1 VRWLLPLVSSVAL
14 GCGGAKAPNRPPP
27 LAPAA
32 YAHYLDGK
40 LYAYRED
47 WPAAADALAAAAAA
61 APDQPLLAV
70 ELARAQHHAKRNALA
85 LATLDGARKKW
96 PKHPLVWAASGD
108 LLAQSNAVQAIAAYR
123 RAIELE
129 PTEERAYLGLAK
141 LEKDP
146 AALAT
151 LRRLVAKVPASVDG
165 HYLLAQRLAPTDR
178 DAAVVQLRAVLELD
192 PDHIDAR
199 IDLARV
205 LRMQGKLAAAIVET
219 RSAFD
224 RSGQALEL
232 AEELFWLLCEAD
244 DRTAAID
251 LLTLLDDDHSDNDAL
266 ATVARLDRTL
276 GRLDEARA
284 IAARIAKTD
293 ATAGAIVIAEVEI
306 AAGEPEA
313 AAKRMLAVPE
323 TSEHFVDARR
333 VAASALLAAQ
343 APQRAL
349 DAIAPARAQKPESI
363 ELATQA
369 AFALVDLGKRG
380 EAEALLATL
389 GDKPLAIF
397 ARARL
402 ADHAGDPAAALAR
415 VEPLARAKPDFIGA
429 LNLAGYLL
437 ADQNQ
442 RLADAERYLK
452 KARELAPGDPAIMDS
467 WGWLLLR
474 KGQTKPAIKALD
486 LASRISPR
494 EAEILLHLAQAWLAA
509 KNPRTA
515 LALLDRA
522 TAAKPSPAVKRR
534 IDAVRQALTQAR

>member
-1 VRWLLPLVSSVAL
+1 MRWLLPLVVA
-14 GCGGAKAPNRPPP
+14 CGAARTPKRPPP

-40 LYAYRED
+40 LHAYRDD

-70 ELARAQHHAKRNALA
+70 ELARAQHHAKRLA
-85 LATLDGARKKW
+85 LARTTLEQARKKW
-96 PKHPLVWAASGD
+96 PRHPHVWVASGD
-108 LLAQSNAVQAIAAYR
+108 LLAQPSPVQAIAAYR

-251 LLTLLDDDHSDNDAL
+251 LLTLLDDDHSDNEAL
-266 ATVARLDRTL
+266 ATVARLERTL

-284 IAARIAKTD
+284 VAARIAKTD
-293 ATAGAIVIAEVEI
+293 AVAGSIVIAEVELALGDPEHALGGRRRI
-306 AAGEPEA
+306 TGSELDLRQHDRARIRFELADPRGDRAGFVEPPEPALEA
-313 AAKRMLAVPE
+313 CHDRE
-323 TSEHFVDARR
+323 RVD
-333 VAASALLAAQ
+333 VAAIIVE
-343 APQRAL
+343 QRQQI
-349 DAIAPARAQKPESI
+349 DRGGAI
-363 ELATQA
+363 
-369 AFALVDLGKRG
+369 VG
-380 EAEALLATL
+380 
-389 GDKPLAIF
+389 
-397 ARARL
+397 
-402 ADHAGDPAAALAR
+402 
-415 VEPLARAKPDFIGA
+415 
-429 LNLAGYLL
+429 
-437 ADQNQ
+437 
-442 RLADAERYLK
+442 
-452 KARELAPGDPAIMDS
+452 
-467 WGWLLLR
+467 
-474 KGQTKPAIKALD
+474 
-486 LASRISPR
+486 
-494 EAEILLHLAQAWLAA
+494 LAQQ
-509 KNPRTA
+509 PE
-515 LALLDRA
+515 
-522 TAAKPSPAVKRR
+522 
-534 IDAVRQALTQAR
+534 Q

>member
-1 VRWLLPLVSSVAL
+1 MRWLLPLVVA
-14 GCGGAKAPNRPPP
+14 CGAAKAPKRPPP

-40 LYAYRED
+40 LYAYRDD

-70 ELARAQHHAKRNALA
+70 ELARAQHHAKRQAA
-85 LATLDGARKKW
+85 AQVTLDQARKKW
-96 PKHPLVWAASGD
+96 PRHPHVWVASGD
-108 LLAQSNAVQAIAAYR
+108 LLAQPSPVQAMAAYR

-178 DAAVVQLRAVLELD
+178 EAAVAQLRAVLELD

-266 ATVARLDRTL
+266 ATVARLERTL
-276 GRLDEARA
+276 GRLAEARA
-284 IAARIAKTD
+284 VAARIAKTD
-293 ATAGAIVIAEVEI
+293 ATAGAIVVAEIEL
-306 AAGEPEA
+306 AAGDPEA

-323 TSEHFVDARR
+323 TSEHFVEARR
-333 VAASALLAAQ
+333 VAASAFLATQ

-349 DAIAPARAQKPESI
+349 EAIAPAREHKPDSLD
-363 ELATQA
+363 LATLA
-369 AFALVDLGKRG
+369 AFALADLGKRD
-380 EAEALLATL
+380 EAEAQLATY
-389 GDKPLAIF
+389 GDKPVALF

-402 ADHAGDPAAALAR
+402 ADHAGDAAAALAR

-437 ADQNQ
+437 ADLNQ

-452 KARELAPGDPAIMDS
+452 KARELAPGDPAVLDS

-474 KGQTKPAIKALD
+474 KGQTRPALRALD

-494 EAEILLHLAQAWLAA
+494 EPEILLHLAQAWLAE
-509 KNPRTA
+509 KSPKTA
-515 LALLDRA
+515 LGLLDRA
-522 TAAKPSPAVKRR
+522 AALKPSPAVKRR
-534 IDAVRQALTQAR
+534 IEAVRSTLAQPR